1 MSGEEN
7 YFFEEHIRNFLNEKW
22 TVAIQFPDD
31 KILIDQ
37 ISARIE
43 LSRFFDTF
51 AILDDNNPTNY
62 LVPKQI
68 DDLKKIINLLE
79 MIHNCNNQTIHHNYK
94 IYLDYL
100 FASVAFS
107 KCDYESRYSKEVEIK
122 ILNSI
127 DIKKKK
133 RLFRKI
139 ITLGLA

>member
-7 YFFEEHIRNFLNEKW
+7 YFFEENIRNFLNEKW

-31 KILIDQ
+31 KILINQ

-43 LSRFFDTF
+43 LARFVDKF
-51 AILDDNNPTNY
+51 AVMDDNNPTNY

-107 KCDYESRYSKEVEIK
+107 KCDYKSRYSKEVEIK

-127 DIKKKK
+127 DIKKRK

-139 ITLGLA
+139 ISLGLA

>member
-31 KILIDQ
+31 KILINQ

-43 LSRFFDTF
+43 LARFVDKF
-51 AILDDNNPTNY
+51 AVMDDNNPTNY

-107 KCDYESRYSKEVEIK
+107 KCDYKSRYSKEVEIK

-127 DIKKKK
+127 DIKKRK

-139 ITLGLA
+139 ISLGLA

>member
-1 MSGEEN
+1 MSCEEN
-7 YFFEEHIRNFLNEKW
+7 YFFEENIRNFLNEKW

-31 KILIDQ
+31 KILINQ

-43 LSRFFDTF
+43 LARFVDKF
-51 AILDDNNPTNY
+51 AVMDDNNPTNY

-127 DIKKKK
+127 DIKKRK

-139 ITLGLA
+139 ISLGLA

>member
-1 MSGEEN
+1 MSGEEK

-31 KILIDQ
+31 KILINQ

-43 LSRFFDTF
+43 LARFVDTF
-51 AILDDNNPTNY
+51 AILDDNNPTDY
-62 LVPKQI
+62 LIPKQI

-79 MIHNCNNQTIHHNYK
+79 IIQKCNNQTIHHNFK

-100 FASVAFS
+100 YSSVIYS
-107 KCDYESRYSKEVEIK
+107 KIDYESRYSKEIESK

-127 DIKKKK
+127 NIKKKK
-133 RLFRKI
+133 RIFRKI
-139 ITLGLA
+139 ISFGLA

>member
-7 YFFEEHIRNFLNEKW
+7 YFFEEHMRNFLNEKW

-31 KILIDQ
+31 KILINQ

-43 LSRFFDTF
+43 LARFVDKF
-51 AILDDNNPTNY
+51 AVMDDNNPTNY

>member
-7 YFFEEHIRNFLNEKW
+7 YFFEEHMRNFLNEKW

-31 KILIDQ
+31 KILINQ

-43 LSRFFDTF
+43 LARFVDKF
-51 AILDDNNPTNY
+51 AVMDDNNPTNY

-107 KCDYESRYSKEVEIK
+107 KCDYESRYSKEIENK
-122 ILNSI
+122 ISNSI
-127 DIKKKK
+127 DIKKRK

-139 ITLGLA
+139 ISLGLA